1 MSCKVAR
8 DGRLLRVTLARP
20 EKRNAIDAALCRA
33 LVDAI
38 EGATPEDTG
47 AVLLDAE
54 GPSFCSGMDLGNSLQ
69 TDAGELAAL
78 HERLFTLG
86 RRALVPIV
94 AHVQGHAIAGGTGLV
109 ANAHVAI
116 ADEDARFGLTE
127 LRVAL
132 WPFLIYR
139 AVEEAIGARRTLGWT
154 LTAGLVSAAEAR
166 DPPPA
171 HSVEYFVMAG
181 AAGIAYHSPRYAFRC
196 VVAQS
201 RRQSRLCTGGYV
213 CAGCH
218 EVTAKGCGKKTRAHR
233 SPRRHAMAAALVFS
247 RL

>member
-47 AVLLDAE
+47 AVLIDAE

-86 RRALVPIV
+86 RRAQVPIV

-127 LRVAL
+127 LRVAM

-139 AVEEAIGARRTLGWT
+139 AVEEAIAARRTLGWT
-154 LTAGLVSAAEAR
+154 LTAGMVSAAEAR
-166 DPPPA
+166 EAGLVHAIGD
-171 HSVEYFVMAG
+171 SG
-181 AAGIAYHSPRYAFRC
+181 AA
-196 VVAQS
+196 
-201 RRQSRLCTGGYV
+201 L
-213 CAGCH
+213 
-218 EVTAKGCGKKTRAHR
+218 
-233 SPRRHAMAAALVFS
+233 AAARELAGRLPDAVRLGMRYYRES
-247 RL
+247 RGAGHAASGALAATLRAELMASPGYAQAVEEFRNRKK